1 MVKKKFLK
9 FKSEF
14 QKNKETENN
23 SKDVVLLKFTFEYKS
38 DIYEANSQIR
48 KRKNGDVDISVGYY
62 GDEFPCIILNY
73 IQKKRIFKIDRIR
86 AQSFGGYSADD
97 RMLCIRNV
105 DTKTFLPEKG
115 SLDILIMLSLAIF
128 DWIYSNN
135 FIGNLKFR
143 PNVLI
148 RDMAMK
154 DEYPLSWLKYF
165 KSYETTYSKYGF
177 RIRGMEPP
185 VSLCDDSDYYDLPN
199 PSFSFEHYIKK
210 EIPDILSQKLIGG
223 SSPLIGKNTYDML
236 FMPYLKHLNDTL
248 KRKKIKTI
256 QVEKNTTVKSF
267 LMDVF
272 ETKRQKEYKD
282 ILCFLDS
289 MIVFDIRNYWFLDY
303 DYYLGIKEKV
313 IIKSVIDF

>member
-1 MVKKKFLK
+1 MVKKKFI
-9 FKSEF
+9 KS
-14 QKNKETENN
+14 KEDESN
-23 SKDVVLLKFTFEYKS
+23 SKDVVLLKFTFEYKN
-38 DIYEANSQIR
+38 DVYEANSQIR
-48 KRKNGDVDISVGYY
+48 KRKNGDIDISVGYY

-86 AQSFGGYSADD
+86 AQSFGGYSSDD
-97 RMLCIRNV
+97 RMLCIRNI
-105 DTKTFLPEKG
+105 DTKTFLPEQG

-135 FIGNLKFR
+135 FISLKIK
-143 PNVLI
+143 PDVLI

-165 KSYETTYSKYGF
+165 KNYETTYSKYGF

-185 VSLCDDSDYYDLPN
+185 VNLCDDSDYYDLPN
-199 PSFSFEHYIKK
+199 PSFSFEHYMKK

-223 SSPLIGKNTYDML
+223 SKPLINKNSYDIIFL
-236 FMPYLKHLNDTL
+236 PYLKNLNDTL
-248 KRKKIKTI
+248 KRKKIKPI
-256 QVEKNTTVKSF
+256 QIDKSTTVKSF
-267 LMDVF
+267 IMSVF
-272 ETKRQKEYKD
+272 ESKRQKEYKD

-289 MIVFDIRNYWFLDY
+289 MIGFDIRNYWFLDY
-303 DYYLGIKEKV
+303 TYYSGIKEKV